1 MPISADIYSWL
12 NILTEESV
20 QNSMLGDSNLLF
32 LEKQHTISSCM
43 EKGKKAVNSEFEIS
57 KQPVSNIL
65 KNQENIEPFAHNF
78 QTSNGLQIK
87 GNH

>member
-1 MPISADIYSWL
+1 MRICMYANFCWHNYSWS

-20 QNSMLGDSNLLF
+20 QILSTKRKQSVLS

-43 EKGKKAVNSEFEIS
+43 EKGKKAVNLASEFEIS

-65 KNQENIEPFAHNF
+65 KNEENMEP
-78 QTSNGLQIK
+78 
-87 GNH
+87 